1 MTSPFIDVTTFPG
14 SDLGAKI
21 NAADAHLGTKPGTL
35 LVPSG
40 HYTWVTQV
48 LLNKNHNLHLGSG
61 YYKVNS
67 TADKETLILLNDN
80 TSVLGDG
87 WNTFVEQPHSN
98 SLIGT
103 FADSLNHDNDGP
115 ANIFI
120 GDFVVVP
127 ANRPTAPAS
136 FPEVI
141 GLGNI
146 HDTCVFHVKFDS
158 PVGDMVNVGGSSN
171 GGHHASNVW
180 IKECLLNST
189 TTGIALSAVNA
200 YNLHIESNT
209 FVHLAGLDLEIN
221 TTESDV
227 LEQFTI
233 SNNIFHGSGPLLVTG
248 GKFGNVVNNILDADG
263 VPDIETAITA
273 IGVKDSSDL
282 LIANNIVRN
291 YRASSSV
298 ALQSYGSCRNIVI
311 SDNTIVDSGRVA
323 AIRLQSISDH
333 CTIRNNDIGN
343 PNPQLYSSSN
353 IIEESGCSNNIV
365 YGNRLRLNGDGSTP
379 SINLVGSG
387 SKAWNNIIGS
397 VLV

>member
-21 NAADAHLGTKPGTL
+21 NAADAHLGTKPGTI

-40 HYTWVTQV
+40 NYTWVTHV

-61 YYKVNS
+61 YYTVNATS
-67 TADKETLILLNDN
+67 DTEKLILLKDD
-80 TSVLGDG
+80 TSVFGDG

-103 FADSLNHDNDGP
+103 FADSLNGANDGP

-127 ANRPTAPAS
+127 ANSPTAPVS
-136 FPEVI
+136 FAEVI
-141 GLGNI
+141 VLGNI
-146 HDTCVFHVKFDS
+146 HDASVSHVKFDN
-158 PVGDMVNVGGSSN
+158 PVGDMVNIGGSSN
-171 GGHHASNVW
+171 AGYHASNVW
-180 IKECLLNST
+180 IKECLVNST

-200 YNLHIESNT
+200 YNFHIESNT

-221 TTESDV
+221 TESDV
-227 LEQFTI
+227 LEQFVI
-233 SNNIFHGSGPLLVTG
+233 SNNIFHGSGPLLVQG

-263 VPDIETAITA
+263 VPDLETAITA
-273 IGVKDSSDL
+273 IGVKFSSDL

-291 YRASSSV
+291 YRASGSV
-298 ALQSYGSCRNIVI
+298 ALQSYGSCSNIVI
-311 SDNTIVDSGRVA
+311 SDNKIVDSGRVA
-323 AIRLQSISDH
+323 AIRLESISDH